1 MAGKYKIQKNKEF
14 LKQGLEQSPIYKRR
28 GMISHK
34 EKKEMTLEEI
44 IMDALEEIRACERCW
59 KEKRLNDACCCTDCE
74 HNEYCDRR
82 LDIVDK
88 EK

>member
-1 MAGKYKIQKNKEF
+1 
-14 LKQGLEQSPIYKRR
+14 
-28 GMISHK
+28 
-34 EKKEMTLEEI
+34 MTLEEI

-59 KEKRLNDACCCTDCE
+59 KDKQYNDACYCTDCQ